1 LEAQYA
7 SVWERNSD
15 VIPDKIALICG
26 DNEVTWK
33 EYDDRAARLASLMT
47 NFGLGDNSKVGLYLH
62 NSNEYLEAQ
71 YSVFKIKGV
80 PINVNYRYKEEELIY
95 LLDNSDSEA
104 VFFQSCYAE
113 QIESIKDKLPKIK
126 LYIQV
131 DDGSKDVLSFA
142 QDYETAISECKPME
156 RLERSEDNIYM
167 LYTGGTTGMPK
178 GVMYQHGGHLKGM
191 LNTAGAWG
199 LIPVQEKIDVD
210 SVALEVKKLADEGRL
225 PISIPACPLM
235 HGTGMWLGALIPH
248 LVGGTVVTLPN
259 LGFDPDG
266 LLKEVEKRKANNIVI
281 VGDAFA
287 KPIMDALDKAESE
300 GNPYKLDSINTVIS
314 SGVMWSSEVKQGL
327 LKHHDM
333 VLVDAMGSTE
343 GGMGSSRASRDN
355 PAETAKF
362 VLNPGVIVITD
373 EGEIVEPGSDKMGKI
388 GTSGLVPLGY
398 FKDEKKSAETFKE
411 FQGTRYSFP
420 GDYAKVELDG
430 TITLL
435 GRGSNCINTAGE
447 KVYPEEVEEA
457 IKRHG
462 DIYDCLVVGLKDD
475 RFGQR
480 VVALA
485 SYQDG
490 KEIEEQE
497 LIAFTRDH
505 LAGYKLPKQ
514 VLFVDEVMRA
524 PNGKANYKWAQETAE
539 KELT

>member
-33 EYDDRAARLASLMT
+33 EYDDRAAKLASLLT
-47 NFGLGDNSKVGLYLH
+47 NSGLGDNSKVGLYLH

-104 VFFQSCYAE
+104 VFFQSCYTE
-113 QIESIKDKLPKIK
+113 QIESIKDKLPKVK

-131 DDGSKDVLSFA
+131 DDNSNETLDFA
-142 QDYETAISECKPME
+142 QDYESAISEFQPME

-235 HGTGMWLGALIPH
+235 HGTGMWLGAIIPH

-300 GNPYKLDSINTVIS
+300 GSPYNLESINTVIS

-373 EGEIVEPGSDKMGKI
+373 EGELVEPGSDKTGKI

-411 FQGTRYSFP
+411 FQGVRYSFP
-420 GDYAKVELDG
+420 GDYAKVEADG

-457 IKRHG
+457 IKRND
-462 DIYDCLVVGLKDD
+462 DIFDCLVVGLQDD

>member
-47 NFGLGDNSKVGLYLH
+47 NSGLGDNSKVGLYLH

-104 VFFQSCYAE
+104 VFFQSCYAK
-113 QIESIKDKLPKIK
+113 QIELIKDKLPKIK

-131 DDGSKDVLSFA
+131 DDGSEDVLSFA

-480 VVALA
+480 VVAIA

-497 LIAFTRDH
+497 LIAFTREH

>member
-1 LEAQYA
+1 MEAQYA
-7 SVWERNSD
+7 SVWEKNSD

-26 DNEVTWK
+26 DNEVSWR
-33 EYDDRAARLASLMT
+33 EYDQRAAKLATLLT
-47 NFGLGDNSKVGLYLH
+47 NAGLGDDSKVGLYLH
-62 NSNEYLEAQ
+62 NSNEYLESQ

-95 LLDNSDSEA
+95 LLENSDSEA
-104 VFFQSCYAE
+104 IFYQSCYAE
-113 QIESIKDKLPKIK
+113 QIASIKDKLPKVK

-131 DDGSKDVLSFA
+131 DDKTNETLDFA
-142 QDYETAISECKPME
+142 QDYESAISECQPME
-156 RLERSEDNIYM
+156 RQERSEDNIYM

-178 GVMYQHGGHLKGM
+178 GVMYQHGGHFKGM

-235 HGTGMWLGALIPH
+235 HGTGMWLGAIIPH

-300 GNPYKLDSINTVIS
+300 GSPYNLESINTVIS

-373 EGEIVEPGSDKMGKI
+373 EGELVEPGSDKTGKI

-411 FQGTRYSFP
+411 FQGVRYSFP
-420 GDYAKVELDG
+420 GDYAKVEADG

-457 IKRHG
+457 IKRND
-462 DIYDCLVVGLKDD
+462 DIFDCLVVGLQDD
-475 RFGQR
+475 RFGQK

-485 SYQDG
+485 SFQEGREIQEQD
-490 KEIEEQE
+490 
-497 LIAFTRDH
+497 LIAFTREH

-524 PNGKANYKWAQETAE
+524 PNGKANYKWAKETAE

>member
-1 LEAQYA
+1 MEAQYA
-7 SVWERNSD
+7 SVWEKNSD

-26 DNEVTWK
+26 DNEVTWR
-33 EYDDRAARLASLMT
+33 EYDQRAAKLATLLT
-47 NFGLGDNSKVGLYLH
+47 NAGLGDDSKVGLYLH
-62 NSNEYLEAQ
+62 NSNEYLESQ

-95 LLDNSDSEA
+95 LLENSDSEA
-104 VFFQSCYAE
+104 IFYQSCYAE
-113 QIESIKDKLPKIK
+113 QIASIKDKLPKVK

-131 DDGSKDVLSFA
+131 DDKTNETLDFA
-142 QDYETAISECKPME
+142 QDYESAISECQPME
-156 RLERSEDNIYM
+156 RQERSEDNIYM

-235 HGTGMWLGALIPH
+235 HGTGMWLGAIIPH

-300 GNPYKLDSINTVIS
+300 GSPYNLESINTVIS

-373 EGEIVEPGSDKMGKI
+373 EGELVEPGSDKTGKI

-411 FQGTRYSFP
+411 FQGVRYSFP
-420 GDYAKVELDG
+420 GDYAKVEADG

-457 IKRHG
+457 IKRND
-462 DIYDCLVVGLKDD
+462 DIFDCLVVGLQDD
-475 RFGQR
+475 RFGQK

-485 SYQDG
+485 SFQEGREIQEQD
-490 KEIEEQE
+490 
-497 LIAFTRDH
+497 LIAFTREH

-514 VLFVDEVMRA
+514 VVFVDEVMRA
-524 PNGKANYKWAQETAE
+524 PNGKANYKWAKETAE

>member
-1 LEAQYA
+1 MEAQYA

-33 EYDDRAARLASLMT
+33 EYDDRAAKLASLLT
-47 NFGLGDNSKVGLYLH
+47 NSGLGDNSKVGLYLH

-113 QIESIKDKLPKIK
+113 QIESIKDKLPKVK

-131 DDGSKDVLSFA
+131 DDNSNETLDFA
-142 QDYETAISECKPME
+142 QDYESAISEFQPME
-156 RLERSEDNIYM
+156 RQERSEDNIYM

-210 SVALEVKKLADEGRL
+210 SVAFEVKKLADEGRL

-235 HGTGMWLGALIPH
+235 HGTGMWLGAIIPH

-300 GNPYKLDSINTVIS
+300 GSPYNLESINTVIS

-373 EGEIVEPGSDKMGKI
+373 EGELVEPGSDKTGKI

-411 FQGTRYSFP
+411 FQGVRYSFP
-420 GDYAKVELDG
+420 GDYAKVEADG

-457 IKRHG
+457 IKRND
-462 DIYDCLVVGLKDD
+462 DIFDCLVVGLQDD

>member
-1 LEAQYA
+1 MEAQYA

-33 EYDDRAARLASLMT
+33 EYDDRAAKLASLLT
-47 NFGLGDNSKVGLYLH
+47 NSGLGDNSKVGLYLH

-113 QIESIKDKLPKIK
+113 QIESIKDKLPKVK

-131 DDGSKDVLSFA
+131 DDNSNETLDFA
-142 QDYETAISECKPME
+142 QDYESAISEFQPME
-156 RLERSEDNIYM
+156 RQERSEDNIYM

-235 HGTGMWLGALIPH
+235 HGTGMWLGAIIPH

-300 GNPYKLDSINTVIS
+300 GSPYNLESINTVIS

-373 EGEIVEPGSDKMGKI
+373 EGELVEPGSDKTGKI

-411 FQGTRYSFP
+411 FQGVRYSFP
-420 GDYAKVELDG
+420 GDYAKVEADG

-457 IKRHG
+457 IKRND
-462 DIYDCLVVGLKDD
+462 DIFDCLVVGLQDD

-497 LIAFTRDH
+497 LIAFTREH

>member
-7 SVWERNSD
+7 SVWEKNSD

-26 DNEVTWK
+26 DNEVTWR
-33 EYDDRAARLASLMT
+33 EYDQRAAKLATLLT
-47 NFGLGDNSKVGLYLH
+47 NAGLGDDSKVGLYLH
-62 NSNEYLEAQ
+62 NSNEYLESQ

-95 LLDNSDSEA
+95 LLENSDSEA
-104 VFFQSCYAE
+104 IFYQSCYAE
-113 QIESIKDKLPKIK
+113 QIASIKDKLPKVK

-131 DDGSKDVLSFA
+131 DDKTNETLDFA
-142 QDYETAISECKPME
+142 QDYESAISECQPME
-156 RLERSEDNIYM
+156 RQERSEDNIYM

-235 HGTGMWLGALIPH
+235 HGTGMWLGAIIPH

-300 GNPYKLDSINTVIS
+300 GSPYNLESINTVIS

-373 EGEIVEPGSDKMGKI
+373 EGELVEPGSDKTGKI

-411 FQGTRYSFP
+411 FQGVRYSFP
-420 GDYAKVELDG
+420 GDYAKVEADG

-435 GRGSNCINTAGE
+435 GSGSNCINTAGE

-457 IKRHG
+457 IKRND
-462 DIYDCLVVGLKDD
+462 DIFDCLVVGLQDD
-475 RFGQR
+475 RFGQK

-485 SYQDG
+485 SFQEGREIQEQD
-490 KEIEEQE
+490 
-497 LIAFTRDH
+497 LIAFTREH

-524 PNGKANYKWAQETAE
+524 PNGKANYKWAKETAE

>member
-1 LEAQYA
+1 MEAQYA
-7 SVWERNSD
+7 SVWEKNSD

-26 DNEVTWK
+26 DNEVTWR
-33 EYDDRAARLASLMT
+33 EYDQRAAKLATLLT
-47 NFGLGDNSKVGLYLH
+47 NAGLGDDSKVGLYLH
-62 NSNEYLEAQ
+62 NSNEYLESQ

-113 QIESIKDKLPKIK
+113 QIESIKDKLPKVK

-131 DDGSKDVLSFA
+131 DDKTNETLDFA
-142 QDYETAISECKPME
+142 KDYESAISEYQPME
-156 RLERSEDNIYM
+156 RQERSEDNIYM

-235 HGTGMWLGALIPH
+235 HGTGMWLGAIIPH

-300 GNPYKLDSINTVIS
+300 GSPYNLESINTVIS

-373 EGEIVEPGSDKMGKI
+373 EGELVEPGSDKTGKI

-411 FQGTRYSFP
+411 FQGVRYSFP
-420 GDYAKVELDG
+420 GDYAKVEADG

-457 IKRHG
+457 IKRND
-462 DIYDCLVVGLKDD
+462 DIFDCLVVGLQDD
-475 RFGQR
+475 RFGQK

-485 SYQDG
+485 SFQEGREIQEQD
-490 KEIEEQE
+490 
-497 LIAFTRDH
+497 LIAFTREH

-524 PNGKANYKWAQETAE
+524 PNGKANYKWAKETAE

>member
-1 LEAQYA
+1 MEAQYA
-7 SVWERNSD
+7 SVWEKNSD

-26 DNEVTWK
+26 DNEVTWR
-33 EYDDRAARLASLMT
+33 EYDQRAAKLATLLT
-47 NFGLGDNSKVGLYLH
+47 NAGLGDDSKVGLYLH
-62 NSNEYLEAQ
+62 NSNEYLESQ

-95 LLDNSDSEA
+95 LLENSDSEA
-104 VFFQSCYAE
+104 IFYQSCYAE
-113 QIESIKDKLPKIK
+113 QIASIKDKLPKVK

-131 DDGSKDVLSFA
+131 DDKTNETLDFA
-142 QDYETAISECKPME
+142 KDYESSISECQPME
-156 RLERSEDNIYM
+156 RQERSEDNIYM

-235 HGTGMWLGALIPH
+235 HGTGMWLGAIIPH

-300 GNPYKLDSINTVIS
+300 GSPYNLESINTVIS

-373 EGEIVEPGSDKMGKI
+373 EGELVEPGSDKTGKI

-411 FQGTRYSFP
+411 FQGVRYSFP
-420 GDYAKVELDG
+420 GDYAKVEADG

-457 IKRHG
+457 IKRND
-462 DIYDCLVVGLKDD
+462 DIFDCLVVGLQDD
-475 RFGQR
+475 RFGQK

-485 SYQDG
+485 SFQEG
-490 KEIEEQE
+490 REIEEQD
-497 LIAFTRDH
+497 LIAFTREH

-524 PNGKANYKWAQETAE
+524 PNGKANYKWAKETAE

>member
-33 EYDDRAARLASLMT
+33 EYDDRAAKLASLLT
-47 NFGLGDNSKVGLYLH
+47 NSGLGDNSKVGLYLH

-104 VFFQSCYAE
+104 VFFQSCYAK
-113 QIESIKDKLPKIK
+113 QIELIKDKLPKIK

-131 DDGSKDVLSFA
+131 DDGSEDVLSFA

-235 HGTGMWLGALIPH
+235 HGTGMWLGAIIPH

-300 GNPYKLDSINTVIS
+300 GSPYNLESINTVIS

-373 EGEIVEPGSDKMGKI
+373 EGELVEPGSDKTGKI

-411 FQGTRYSFP
+411 FQGVRYSFP
-420 GDYAKVELDG
+420 GDYAKVEADG

-457 IKRHG
+457 IKRND
-462 DIYDCLVVGLKDD
+462 DIFDCLVVGLQDD